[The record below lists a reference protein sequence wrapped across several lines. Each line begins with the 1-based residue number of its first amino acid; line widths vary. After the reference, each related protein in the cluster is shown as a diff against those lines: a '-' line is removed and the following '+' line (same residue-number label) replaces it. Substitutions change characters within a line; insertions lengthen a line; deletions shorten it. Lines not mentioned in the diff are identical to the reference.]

1 MIVDTNNSFD
11 VYVSENA
18 MMEIHCGPNMTVV
31 QTFGEDWTSAPL
43 VQIHP
48 PSLMQQQTGASTAPR
63 KSRPLQVKPGIS
75 WSWGIVVAILASLC
89 AWGILLLR

>member
-1 MIVDTNNSFD
+1 MNTETVETLHVFVGMDTIRELHVLPGAS
-11 VYVSENA
+11 VE
-18 MMEIHCGPNMTVV
+18 